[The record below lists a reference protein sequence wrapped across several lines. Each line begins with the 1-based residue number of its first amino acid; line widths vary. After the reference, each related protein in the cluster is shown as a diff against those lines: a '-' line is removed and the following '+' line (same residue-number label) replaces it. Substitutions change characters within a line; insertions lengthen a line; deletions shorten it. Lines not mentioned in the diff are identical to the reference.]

1 MSESPW
7 LRIGWRNLGRNR
19 KRTVLTALGLAVGFF
34 AVVFI
39 VGWSQGIMAEMVESA
54 TSLVNG
60 QLEIHDAEYRP
71 DRSIYDTI
79 GGRDGA
85 DIEALLRS
93 IDADPAVTAAAPRV
107 YAGGLISSGEATSA
121 GMFMGIDPTRELT
134 LSRFLD
140 PLVEGRMPVPGRN
153 ELLVGAEMAR
163 QLDAGLDDE
172 LVVVSS
178 GADGSM
184 ANDLFTLVG
193 IFRTGLVELD
203 ATFAVMP
210 IGDLQTLLVLP
221 PGRIH
226 EIAVSTVDPWIAD
239 ETAARLR
246 DHRWV
251 AGIWQHFGRR
261 AVEVVAWTTL
271 NPAMVDYVALGESMY
286 FVIIIIVFTIAIFGV
301 ANTMLM
307 ATYERRREFAVMLA
321 LGATPRS
328 VRAIVLHEG
337 VALGGLSL
345 ALGAVMTLPL
355 MVWFHTA
362 PPDMSWAIDDV
373 TIMGALLSPSLR
385 VEYDVPFWIMTAVA
399 LFATALLASLLPAWR
414 AARVPPADTL
424 AGL

>member
-7 LRIGWRNLGRNR
+7 SRIGWRNLGRNR

-60 QLEIHDAEYRP
+60 QLEVHDAEYRP

-79 GGRDGA
+79 GGRDGT
-85 DIEALLRS
+85 DVDALLRT

-107 YAGGLISSGEATSA
+107 YAGGLISSGQATSA
-121 GMFMGIDPTRELT
+121 GMFMGIDPARELT

-153 ELLVGAEMAR
+153 ELVVGREMAR
-163 QLDAGLDDE
+163 QLSARLDDE

-178 GADGSM
+178 GADGSL

-193 IFRTGLVELD
+193 IFQTGLVELD

-210 IGDLQTLLVLP
+210 IGDLQTLVVLP
-221 PGRIH
+221 SNRIH
-226 EIAVSTVDPWIAD
+226 EVAVATTDPWVA
-239 ETAARLR
+239 ETTAAGLGDTLR
-246 DHRWV
+246 SSD
-251 AGIWQHFGRR
+251 R
-261 AVEVVAWTTL
+261 AIEVVPWTTL

-286 FVIIIIVFTIAIFGV
+286 FVIILVVFSIAIFGV

-321 LGATPRS
+321 LGATPGS
-328 VRAIVLHEG
+328 VRAIVLHEA
-337 VALGGLSL
+337 VALGVLSL
-345 ALGAVMTLPL
+345 ALGAVMTFPL

-362 PPDMSWAIDDV
+362 PPDMSWAVGDV
-373 TIMGALLSPSLR
+373 TLMGALLSPSLR
-385 VEYDVPFWIMTAVA
+385 VEYDVPFWIGSAIA
-399 LFATALLASLLPAWR
+399 LFVTVLLASLLPAWR
-414 AARVPPADTL
+414 AGRVPPADTL
-424 AGL
+424 SGL